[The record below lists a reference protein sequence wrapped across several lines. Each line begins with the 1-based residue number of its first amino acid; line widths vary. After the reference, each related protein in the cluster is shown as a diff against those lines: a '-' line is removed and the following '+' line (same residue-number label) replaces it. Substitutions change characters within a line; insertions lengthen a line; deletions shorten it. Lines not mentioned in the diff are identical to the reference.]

1 MFGSAANSSQDTSS
15 ISQLSLNIISP
26 LQDQLV
32 SGIPDENDNFEQREY
47 TGALIDTIILLLIL
61 LSDVQCSME
70 RIRN

>member
-1 MFGSAANSSQDTSS
+1 MFGSAANTSQDTSS

-32 SGIPDENDNFEQREY
+32 SGIPDENDFEQREY